1 MERCRNMSRANNTS
15 GESAK
20 QHGFCNA
27 IFSAPVNFNKE
38 NNPPS
43 FKASDTPT
51 NVSGNT
57 SRGSPTC
64 KRNLINYLP
73 INKSKEQ
80 VTSNNKNVGLKS
92 YNRTP
97 KSSNKNFVR
106 SSSDI
111 TVSNQSQLSATS
123 TKFPSDEK
131 LKSSNKNTSNPRL
144 SGDKTPV
151 THFCTPK
158 NYHPRSASNSALK
171 PKRYFSETTLP
182 QTPDCYNPVHLETP
196 RAKTENTMEEQTVAE
211 GENSN
216 LTVGIRVRPLSFKEQ
231 MEPKIMSI
239 VDVSEQSVIVDCD
252 TSQHTFSY
260 DHCFISRNDPTA
272 RGSATQEAVF
282 NTIALPLVQNAFE
295 GYNVCLFA
303 YGQTGSGKSYSM
315 MGADPV
321 QTDES
326 EIHPGTGIIPRF
338 CHEIF
343 SRVALDHKNK
353 TTVEISY
360 FEIYNEK
367 IHDLLISNS
376 NGAKRAPLK
385 VREHPVLGPYI
396 VDLSQHIVQNYDDL
410 KAWLRVGNSQRATAA
425 TGMNE
430 KSSRSHSI
438 FSIILTQTKE
448 SKAVANSKTGDAS
461 RRSKINLVDLAGS
474 ERLSST
480 GASGERLREGVSIN
494 KSLLT
499 LGKVIGSLS
508 EGTSEK
514 RRGFVPYRESVLTW
528 LLKESLGGNSRTAM
542 LATISPANVHLEETL
557 ATLRY
562 ACQARSIVNRVRV
575 NEDPH
580 DRTIRQLKAEV
591 QRLRSLHDDYERRLG
606 LSSNK
611 LESSDTASDSSEEI
625 VNKQREIDQLKDQL
639 KKMEEQLFF
648 NQKSWEEKLREA
660 QEKKATELA
669 YLRRCGIAVELDYQ
683 RKNTQPCLINL
694 AADPM
699 LSGTLL
705 YLLPV
710 GRVKIGRPAR
720 PGTPAKQLDIVLDG
734 PLVKQLHCT
743 IENKHGKLTFYPEK
757 DGDNYVNGELVKGR
771 VRLKHGDRLVI
782 GGNHYFK
789 VSNPEEQKDFK
800 GSQDSITPID
810 FDYAYQE
817 VLQIQEEKLRAEL
830 EESKQ
835 KAMKEL
841 ENAKREVEMQLDSQK
856 LQYEKEIEK
865 LGSNLEEQKQ
875 ALEDLNRKK
884 MELEREKDLLA
895 SEIETNNKIRRIE
908 IEDSGIA
915 ITPYRTNFLQEL
927 EEILNGTTANVHT
940 ALSIKTSMEAMKT
953 GGISLHEIQ
962 LLVREATQTCRE
974 VGVNYEFHQQ
984 QIVVDKG
991 LEPVIRVRDKDNMV
1005 ESLWKPMRFLDWMHR
1020 LRDHELEHSIRE
1032 LQDSKDKWEPF
1043 EDSDIV
1049 PDSLYDSRISVNITP
1064 VKRQLNESLSQFSV
1078 DASFLD
1084 DSLADKTTESI
1095 VQKRR
1100 DDMHQCII
1108 QMELASKTLKG
1119 LCNQYESQ
1127 DVSLKVSKALS
1138 KIGDTLKYIQDSL
1151 EEKRYDTIS
1160 SFNINGTVETTSA
1173 SDSTGE
1179 QPDNNT
1185 SLYENSTSCRTSD
1198 MNSAVPSPT
1207 IKYFPDSNAP
1217 QPTKSNLRTG
1227 CPFLKNDDATGS
1239 TRSVRFDFK

>member
-196 RAKTENTMEEQTVAE
+196 RAKTENTMEEQTNAE

-315 MGADPV
+315 MGADLV

-343 SRVALDHKNK
+343 SRIALDHKNK

-385 VREHPVLGPYI
+385 VREHPTLGPYI

-514 RRGFVPYRESVLTW
+514 RRNFVPYRESVLTW

-580 DRTIRQLKAEV
+580 DRTIRQLRAEV
-591 QRLRSLHDDYERRLG
+591 QRLKNLQDDYQRRLG

-648 NQKSWEEKLREA
+648 NQ
-660 QEKKATELA
+660 
-669 YLRRCGIAVELDYQ
+669 
-683 RKNTQPCLINL
+683 N
-694 AADPM
+694 
-699 LSGTLL
+699 
-705 YLLPV
+705 
-710 GRVKIGRPAR
+710 
-720 PGTPAKQLDIVLDG
+720 
-734 PLVKQLHCT
+734 T

-1032 LQDSKDKWEPF
+1032 LQDSNDKWEPF

-1151 EEKRYDTIS
+1151 EEKRYDTVS

-1185 SLYENSTSCRTSD
+1185 SLHENSTSCRTSD